1 MSDSNVGLMTLASP
15 ALVRSFLDLVLLS
28 TQLGDGQRLVAHMIL
43 ILFESWE
50 LIVALEGP

>member
-1 MSDSNVGLMTLASP
+1 MSDSDVGLKTLASP